1 MPALTLLIIRHAEKP
16 GGDWPGPG
24 LTEGGVADT
33 KSLVIRGWQRAG
45 AWATLFGAGM
55 GGAEF
60 PTPTAIY
67 AADPATAPG
76 AAEVENDGPSKRPYE
91 TITPLAAKLA
101 LTPVTTWAEGQ
112 ESQLVSEVTGLSGVV
127 LIAWEHRKIISAVL
141 PDIAKG
147 ANLGIPADWPGH
159 RFDVVLRF
167 DRAGHDHPWTF
178 QQLFPRL
185 MSGDSDEPLP

>member
-1 MPALTLLIIRHAEKP
+1 MAALTLLIIRHAEKP

-24 LTEGGVADT
+24 LTTDGVSDT

-45 AWATLFGAGM
+45 AWAALFGGGM

-60 PTPTAIY
+60 PKPDVIY
-67 AADPATAPG
+67 AADPASTPNG
-76 AAEVENDGPSKRPYE
+76 PETDNDGPSKRPFE
-91 TITPLAAKLA
+91 TVTPLAAKLG
-101 LTPVTTWAEGQ
+101 LTPVVTWAQGQ
-112 ESQLVSEVTGLSGVV
+112 EQQLVDAVTALSGVV
-127 LIAWEHRKIISAVL
+127 LIAWEHKKIISAVL

-147 ANLGIPADWPGH
+147 AILGIPTDWPGH

-178 QQLFPRL
+178 QQLFPML